1 MNIILTGSLASL
13 IAGAATIVGAAAVFF
28 FKRVSDKLLDTAMG
42 FSAGVMLA
50 ATFFGLALPAIQIGG
65 VWKAAFGIL
74 AGMLFLIAMEKTVPH
89 IHGVAG
95 IKGLPSHLSR
105 LSLFILAMTIHNFPE
120 GLSVGVGFAGGDIKA
135 GIALAIGIGIQN
147 IIEGL
152 VTAVSLARN
161 RDRLLKA
168 FLVAS
173 FTAVVEPIGG
183 ILGISIVSLGK
194 FLIPY
199 GLSFAAGAMLFVT
212 SEEIIP
218 ESHSRGNA
226 RPATIGLIVGF
237 VLMMILERLFA

>member
-1 MNIILTGSLASL
+1 MRIILIGSLASL

-28 FKRVSDKLLDTAMG
+28 FRRVSDKVLDTAMG
-42 FSAGVMLA
+42 FAAGVMLS
-50 ATFFGLALPAIQIGG
+50 ATFFGLALPAIAAGG

-74 AGMLFLIAMEKTVPH
+74 AGMLFLISMEKTVPH

-95 IKGLPSHLSR
+95 IQGLPSHLSR

-120 GLSVGVGFAGGDIKA
+120 GLSVGVGFAGGNLKA
-135 GIALAIGIGIQN
+135 GIILAMGIGIQN
-147 IIEGL
+147 TVEGL

-183 ILGISIVSLGK
+183 VLGVSIVSLGN

-218 ESHSRGNA
+218 ETHSRGNS
-226 RPATIGLIVGF
+226 RLATIGLIFGF
-237 VLMMILERLFA
+237 IVMMVLERIFV